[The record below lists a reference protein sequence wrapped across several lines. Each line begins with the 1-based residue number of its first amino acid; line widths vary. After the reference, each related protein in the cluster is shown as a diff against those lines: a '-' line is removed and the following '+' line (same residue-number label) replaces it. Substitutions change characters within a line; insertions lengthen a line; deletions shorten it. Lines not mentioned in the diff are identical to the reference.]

1 MLKLKAFVK
10 NNHEIVGLPSRKIE
24 KLTNQIKDF
33 WDTKRER
40 KLRRNKEILNKLL
53 KGVSV
58 KKLAYDYGLHPITIR
73 RIRNAYNNSV
83 SNVL

>member
-1 MLKLKAFVK
+1 MMKLKAFLK
-10 NNHEIVGLPSRKIE
+10 NNHEVVGLSSRKIE

-58 KKLAYDYGLHPITIR
+58 KKLAYDYGLHPKTIR